1 VAIARALCMTPRIML
16 FDEPTSALDPEMVKE
31 VLDTMVD
38 LAREGMTMLCV
49 THEMGFARAVAD
61 RVIFM
66 DQGQIIE
73 EGPPDTFFGNPRN
86 ERTRAFLQQIH

>member
-1 VAIARALCMTPRIML
+1 KIML

-31 VLDTMVD
+31 VLDVMVE
-38 LAREGMTMLCV
+38 LASEGMTMICV

-66 DQGQIIE
+66 ASGEILEQ
-73 EGPPDTFFGNPRN
+73 GPPSQFFENPRH
-86 ERTRAFLQQIH
+86 ERTRAFLGDILGH